1 MNQVSHKSITEI
13 ESDIIQEFA
22 MFDDWTDKY
31 QYIIDLGKDL
41 KPLNPKY
48 KTDENKVKGCQSN
61 VWLHADVQNDK
72 VIFEADSNAII
83 VKGLVALLLRVLSGQ
98 SPDDIL
104 NADLKFIETIG
115 LKEHLSPSR
124 SNGFASM
131 IKQMKYYALAFK
143 SK

>member
-72 VIFEADSNAII
+72 VIFEADSDAII